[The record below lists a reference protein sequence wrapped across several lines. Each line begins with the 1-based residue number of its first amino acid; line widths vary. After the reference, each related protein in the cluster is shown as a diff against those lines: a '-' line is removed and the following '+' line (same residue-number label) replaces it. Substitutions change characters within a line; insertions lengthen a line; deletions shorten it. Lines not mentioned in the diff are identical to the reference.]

1 MSEPTAD
8 VESLRA
14 EITRLEAM
22 AEQAE
27 RRARASHAVSRVLA
41 EESSVDT
48 AMPKILAAL
57 GSTMQAKLGAFWIPG
72 GSTLEVRSMWAQE
85 PYESALWEQL
95 CRRHRLVAGAGLPG
109 MVWRDRAPA
118 FIPDLA
124 NDPAGPRREGL
135 TKLRVRSGFGFPIL
149 IGTEL
154 AGVVEMFGAGNQA
167 PDDHL
172 VEILRTLGAN
182 LGQFMNQVRTQ
193 EQLRGQ
199 LEQQQYMVRASQ
211 LFSTSLDVDD
221 ILSELAKLVVP
232 WLGDWCTIDLAERDG
247 TSRRAAS
254 HHGDA
259 VIADRVRSL
268 LEYRPPSV
276 DDPSEVQVALKTQ
289 KTQFIARVTD
299 EHLQKIAYD
308 PNHLEALRALAM
320 TSYVVV
326 PIVARGMAVAAIT
339 VARCGA
345 RRPFGAEEVVL
356 AEELASRAGL
366 AVANARLY
374 TEAHATSMELVVERE
389 TLTKLNDIG
398 RTISA
403 ELDPSALVQSVT
415 TTATQLTGAQFGAFY
430 HNASGTPGEAFSL
443 ATVFGISREAFAKFP
458 KTGLFAPSF
467 DNRGPVRIEDVTT
480 DARYARNPLGRSLLD
495 GHLPVRSF
503 MSVPITT
510 RAGAVLGGLVFGH
523 EKPKMF
529 SERAQR
535 IAVGLAANAATAM
548 DNARLYG
555 DAQRLIKEL
564 EKTNAELDQFAY
576 VASHDL
582 RAPLRGISN
591 LAMWVEEDLGPTAEP
606 RIVEQLQLLKG
617 RAARMDKLING
628 LLELARVGRTKHKPE
643 RVDVTELLHETIDL
657 LSPSTAA
664 RVLIVGAMPT
674 LFAEK
679 SALSQVFL
687 NLITNS
693 LQHSLR
699 EDVLVRITADERADE
714 WELAVSDNGVGIA
727 PEHHERVWQIFQTL
741 NSRDVVE
748 TTGIGLTIV
757 KKQVEAHGGRAWID
771 DTVREGATVRFTW
784 PSRAK

>member
-1 MSEPTAD
+1 VSQAPAD
-8 VESLRA
+8 VDSLRG
-14 EITRLEAM
+14 EIARLEEVA
-22 AEQAE
+22 AQTE
-27 RRARASHAVSRVLA
+27 RRARASLAVSRVLA
-41 EESSVDT
+41 EETAIDT
-48 AMPKILAAL
+48 AMPRILAAL
-57 GSTMQAKLGAFWIPG
+57 GTAMQAKLGAFWIPS

-95 CRRHRLVAGAGLPG
+95 CRRHRLVPGAGLPG
-109 MVWRDRAPA
+109 TTWRDRAPTFLA
-118 FIPDLA
+118 DLM
-124 NDPAGPRREGL
+124 NDSTGPRREGL
-135 TKLRVRSGFGFPIL
+135 LKLRVRTGFGFPIL
-149 IGTEL
+149 IGSEV
-154 AGVVEMFGAGNQA
+154 AGVIELFSTGTET

-172 VEILRTLGAN
+172 IEVLRTIGAN
-182 LGQFMNQVRTQ
+182 LGQFVSQVRTQ
-193 EQLRGQ
+193 EQLRAQ
-199 LEQQQYMVRASQ
+199 IEQQKYMVRASQ

-232 WLGDWCTIDLAERDG
+232 WLGDWCAIDLAERDG
-247 TSRRAAS
+247 TIRLAAS
-254 HHGDA
+254 HHGEA
-259 VIADRVRSL
+259 AIADRVRSL
-268 LEYRPPSV
+268 LEHRPPAP
-276 DDPSEVQVALKTQ
+276 DHPSDMQTTLKTQ

-299 EHLQKIAYD
+299 DHLQHIAYD

-320 TSYVVV
+320 SSYVVV
-326 PIVARGMAVAAIT
+326 PIIARGVAVAAIT
-339 VARCGA
+339 VARCGS
-345 RRPFGAEEVVL
+345 RRPLSGEDVML

-374 TEAHATSMELVVERE
+374 TEAHSTSLELVVERE

-403 ELDPSALVQSVT
+403 ELDPAALVQSVT

-443 ATVFGISREAFAKFP
+443 ATVTGISREAFGRFP
-458 KTGLFAPSF
+458 KNGLFAPSF
-467 DNRGPVRIEDVTT
+467 DNRGPVRIDDVTL
-480 DARYARNPLGRSLLD
+480 DSRYARNPLGRSMID

-503 MSVPITT
+503 MSVPIAT
-510 RAGAVLGGLVFGH
+510 RAGTVLGGLVFGH

-548 DNARLYG
+548 DNARLYS

-628 LLELARVGRTKHKPE
+628 LLELARVGRTRQKPE

-657 LSPSTAA
+657 LSPPTAA

-687 NLITNS
+687 NLIANA
-693 LQHSLR
+693 LQHSMR
-699 EDVLVRITADERADE
+699 PDVLVRITATERADD
-714 WELAVSDNGVGIA
+714 WELAVADNGVGIA

-741 NSRDVVE
+741 ASRDIVE

-784 PSRAK
+784 PVRAK